1 MTPKHPLSHEVLAT
15 RGAERRFESPIVGVK
30 IARDGKNAAALT
42 ADGEVI
48 LINRQTMRETES
60 WLVETLHD
68 GGLSLA
74 RDCAADSFLTGG
86 EDGRVLKIR
95 PDGSHEELYKGK
107 GWIETLESTPGH
119 YAFSIRKDV
128 MLRDAE
134 GKGEFK
140 TLEHPSTVT
149 GLAFDAKGL
158 KIAAS
163 HYNGVSLWFVK
174 AKESTPRSY
183 EWKGS
188 HIHVAVHPEG
198 EAIVTAMQENEL
210 HGWRLSDGHNMR
222 MSGYPRQVHSMS
234 FTRKG
239 KWLATSGAD
248 AAVLW
253 PFFGGGPMGKPPL
266 ELARLPGL
274 FSSAVLAHPTE
285 EIVAVGYEDGAII
298 IAEIG
303 DDDHRAIPV
312 CRGAK
317 SKGVD
322 RGAVTSLC
330 FSDDGGMLIFG
341 TEEGYCGVV
350 DLTAQS

>member
-1 MTPKHPLSHEVLAT
+1 MSAQNPLSHEVLAT
-15 RGAERRFESPIVGVK
+15 RGVERRFGSPIVGVK
-30 IARDGKNAAALT
+30 VARDGKTIAALT

-48 LINRQTMRETES
+48 LMDRRTMRNPES
-60 WLVETLHD
+60 WLIETFHD
-68 GGLSLA
+68 GGLCLA
-74 RDCAADSFLTGG
+74 QGCEADSFLTGG

-95 PDGSHEELYKGK
+95 SDGSHEELYKGK
-107 GWIETLESTPGH
+107 GWIETLDSTPSH
-119 YAFSIRKDV
+119 YAFSLKKEVRIS
-128 MLRDAE
+128 ACA
-134 GKGEFK
+134 GKSDLK
-140 TLEHPSTVT
+140 VLEHPSTVT
-149 GLAFDAKGL
+149 AIAFDAKGL

-163 HYNGVSLWFVK
+163 HYNGASFWFVK
-174 AKESTPRSY
+174 AKESSARSY

-188 HIHVAVHPEG
+188 HIGVAIHPEG

-222 MSGYPRQVHSMS
+222 MSGYPRQVRSMA

-239 KWLATSGAD
+239 RWLATAGAD

-274 FSSAVLAHPTE
+274 FSSAVATHPTQD
-285 EIVAVGYEDGAII
+285 IVAIGYEDGAVI

-303 DDDHRAIPV
+303 EDDKRAIPV
-312 CRGAK
+312 CRGAR
-317 SKGVD
+317 SKGVA

-330 FSDDGGMLIFG
+330 FSPDGAMMVFG

-350 DLTAQS
+350 DLSAQE